1 MNGLNGTDTFDP
13 RIAWREGFESIDAA
27 TLLDKPLPKAG
38 FLVDGLI
45 PQGVHLISG
54 SAKIGKSWLMLDLAL
69 KLAAGE
75 PFWGMETVK
84 CGVLYLSLEDTLAR
98 IQSRLMKLTDEAP
111 SNLRFAVTA
120 GTIGNGLGTEIGSYL
135 HTYPDT
141 KLIIIDTL
149 QKIRSQK
156 NNASGGMYAND
167 YEDISALKQISASSG
182 VSFLLVHHLRKQKDS
197 DVFNQVSGSSGIT
210 GAVDTSFVLMKDK
223 RESEMGILVATG
235 RDIEM
240 QQIVLRFEN
249 LRWVFVE
256 RNDSSEMM
264 REKEPPFLMELVKFM
279 RDKTE
284 WTGTA
289 TELIRATGDPIMS
302 PVAVKNAIVEY
313 YNDILKPAG
322 IEFET
327 HRKNSARLITLRKSD
342 AGDAGDD
349 QNEVR
354 HDKAVT
360 PVTAVTDVCESDPT
374 ATRGSGLTSTG
385 FVCTNPLVRE
395 IPETPGGDENG

>member
-1 MNGLNGTDTFDP
+1 MNGLNGTDVFDP

-27 TLLDKPLPKAG
+27 TLLDKPLPKSK

-120 GTIGNGLGTEIGSYL
+120 GTIGNGLDTEIGSYL

-156 NNASGGMYAND
+156 NNASGGMYASD

-210 GAVDTSFVLMKDK
+210 GAVDTSYVLQKES
-223 RESEMGILVATG
+223 RESKTATLIATG

-240 QQIVLRFEN
+240 QKITLKFEN

-256 RNDSSEMM
+256 RKDGEQIV
-264 REKEPPFLMELVKFM
+264 REKAPLFLTQLVDFM
-279 RDKTE
+279 RDRTE

-289 TELIRATGDPIMS
+289 TELLENLNDPITPATM
-302 PVAVKNAIVEY
+302 VKNQIVKY
-313 YNDILKPAG
+313 YCDVLEPAG
-322 IEFET
+322 IVFESKKT
-327 HRKNSARLITLRKSD
+327 KTARLLTFRK
-342 AGDAGDD
+342 GDGVTEGD
-349 QNEVR
+349 
-354 HDKAVT
+354 
-360 PVTAVTDVCESDPT
+360 
-374 ATRGSGLTSTG
+374 G
-385 FVCTNPLVRE
+385 
-395 IPETPGGDENG
+395 ENDM

>member
-1 MNGLNGTDTFDP
+1 MNGLNGTDAYDP

-111 SNLRFAVTA
+111 ANLRFAVTA
-120 GTIGNGLGTEIGSYL
+120 GTLGGGFEEELKNYL
-135 HTYPDT
+135 YSNPDT
-141 KLIIIDTL
+141 KLVIIDTL
-149 QKIRSQK
+149 QRIRSPK
-156 NNASGGMYAND
+156 SGSSGGIYAND
-167 YEDISALKQISASSG
+167 YEDISALKEIAASRN
-182 VSFLLVHHLRKQKDS
+182 VSILLVHHLRKQKDS
-197 DVFNQVSGSSGIT
+197 DVFNQISGSSGIT

-256 RNDSSEMM
+256 RNDGAEMM
-264 REKEPPFLMELVKFM
+264 REKAPPFLNDLVKFM
-279 RDKTE
+279 RDQTE

-289 TELIRATGDPIMS
+289 TELIQATGDPIMS

-342 AGDAGDD
+342 ASDAGDD

-354 HDKAVT
+354 PDKAVT
-360 PVTAVTDVCESDPT
+360 PVTAVTDLCESDLT

-385 FVCTNPLVRE
+385 FVYTNPLVGVE
-395 IPETPGGDENG
+395 PQTPGGDDNG